1 MQYLVLRKNGKKNS
15 DKVTC
20 QSFGRSDLHTCIF
33 IHEEIKIWSLCINT
47 FHSFEMKAFG
57 WESQS
62 QEKLEEINLDFVRA
76 KYWSMLRTIVKTVVV
91 TFSTPSIQTKKAPSR
106 VKRMNQSAFL
116 LPGMNVE
123 HC

>member
-47 FHSFEMKAFG
+47 FHSFEMRAFD
-57 WESQS
+57 WESQT
-62 QEKLEEINLDFVRA
+62 QEKLEEINLDFVR
-76 KYWSMLRTIVKTVVV
+76 
-91 TFSTPSIQTKKAPSR
+91 
-106 VKRMNQSAFL
+106 
-116 LPGMNVE
+116 
-123 HC
+123 

>member
-1 MQYLVLRKNGKKNS
+1 MR
-15 DKVTC
+15 
-20 QSFGRSDLHTCIF
+20 
-33 IHEEIKIWSLCINT
+33 
-47 FHSFEMKAFG
+47 AFD
-57 WESQS
+57 WESQT